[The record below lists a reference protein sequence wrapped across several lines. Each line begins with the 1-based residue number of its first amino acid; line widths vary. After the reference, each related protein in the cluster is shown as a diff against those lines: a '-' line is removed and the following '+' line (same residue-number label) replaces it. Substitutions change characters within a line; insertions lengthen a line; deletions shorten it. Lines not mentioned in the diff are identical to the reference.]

1 MSDKKIIVSAIV
13 LSVVLIAGGWYY
25 SKYGPPLA
33 SIGRGTPT
41 STPAA
46 IAEGISYGNP
56 EAPVVVEEY
65 FSFLCGAC
73 VNFANTTFP
82 QLDEKYIKTGKVRF
96 VFYPYPPYELG
107 AASYCV
113 EKAGKYKEYADYL
126 YAHVEEIQEPQD
138 LINFAGAIGMNI
150 EEFTTCF
157 DSEEAIKRAE
167 DWHAVGSEKGIDATP
182 TFYIDGEKI
191 IGAQPLA
198 DFERIIDEKLA
209 GK

>member
-13 LSVVLIAGGWYY
+13 LSAVLIAGGWYY

-33 SIGRGTPT
+33 SIGEQTPT
-41 STPAA
+41 PTPT
-46 IAEGISYGNP
+46 IVEGISYGNP

-73 VNFANTTFP
+73 VNFANQTFP

-96 VFYPYPPYELG
+96 VFYSYPPYELG

-113 EKAGKYKEYADYL
+113 EKSGKYKEYADYL
-126 YAHVEEIQEPQD
+126 YAHNSEIQEPQD
-138 LINFAGAIGMNI
+138 LIDFAGAIGLNT
-150 EEFTTCF
+150 EEFKICF
-157 DSEEAIKRAE
+157 ESDEAMQRAQ
-167 DWHAVGSEKGIDATP
+167 DWHAAGSEKGIDATP
-182 TFYIDGEKI
+182 TFYIDGEKFV
-191 IGAQPLA
+191 GAQPLSE
-198 DFERIIDEKLA
+198 FEKIIDKKLE

>member
-1 MSDKKIIVSAIV
+1 MSDKKMIVSAII
-13 LSVVLIAGGWYY
+13 LSAILIGGGWYY

-33 SIGRGTPT
+33 SIGSETPT
-41 STPAA
+41 PTPTVSVD
-46 IAEGISYGNP
+46 GISYGNP
-56 EAPVVVEEY
+56 EAPVVIEEY

-107 AASYCV
+107 AASFCAQ
-113 EKAGKYKEYADYL
+113 EAGKYKEYADYL
-126 YAHVEEIQEPQD
+126 YTHTEEIQEPQD
-138 LINFAGAIGMNI
+138 LIDFAGTVGMNA
-150 EEFTTCF
+150 EEFTACF
-157 DSEEAIKRAE
+157 DSEEAIKRAQ

-182 TFYIDGEKI
+182 TFYIDGEKFV
-191 IGAQPLA
+191 GAQPLA
-198 DFERIIDEKLA
+198 DFEKIIDAKLA